1 MRMTG
6 GVNWRSFAPDYELD
20 VNRKSWALSLK
31 WRRTNLLLYLTILSI
46 VGGIVPTV
54 LLFDEIVELFDR
66 LVGPDV
72 GSNAGLI
79 VTLIIIVLVSGG
91 LLVFGFGGL
100 RWRLTIRIDDGQVTV
115 RERLYWR
122 WSGFSEP
129 LTNYRGVESRSE
141 RYFARGDGKYTL
153 QFIELVHADPTRT
166 VPLLRREQ
174 EDFPRSEWEAYAKA
188 FGLPTLHLD
197 SGEVRKRELADLD
210 KSLKELDR
218 EGKVARKKGEIGP
231 APRFIKLIEKNNLI
245 EIRMPGQSL
254 LRRRYILIHHDRIEA
269 YSAVLSLGHWG
280 HQTIFHDDI
289 ESITVEGKD
298 TIVKALVISG
308 DTETITLVTNISVS
322 KLEWLRDYITE
333 AVLTA

>member
-20 VNRKSWALSLK
+20 VNRKPWALSLK

-54 LLFDEIVELFDR
+54 LLFDEIVEFFDR

-100 RWRLTIRIDDGQVTV
+100 RWRLTIRIDDDQVTV
-115 RERLYWR
+115 RDRLYWR

-141 RYFARGDGKYTL
+141 RHSVRGGGIYTL

-174 EDFPRSEWEAYAKA
+174 EDVLRSEWEAYAKA

-197 SGEVRKRELADLD
+197 TASSRRSPGIR
-210 KSLKELDR
+210 
-218 EGKVARKKGEIGP
+218 
-231 APRFIKLIEKNNLI
+231 APRTGGRPRTAGSISRSVWAAPSPVGVRTWPSST
-245 EIRMPGQSL
+245 IRPVHIGVHRIAAVKWYGRNPMPPRSRPCVRAVFPPPGL
-254 LRRRYILIHHDRIEA
+254 LLA
-269 YSAVLSLGHWG
+269 A
-280 HQTIFHDDI
+280 
-289 ESITVEGKD
+289 
-298 TIVKALVISG
+298 
-308 DTETITLVTNISVS
+308 
-322 KLEWLRDYITE
+322 
-333 AVLTA
+333 

>member
-1 MRMTG
+1 M
-6 GVNWRSFAPDYELD
+6 
-20 VNRKSWALSLK
+20 
-31 WRRTNLLLYLTILSI
+31 
-46 VGGIVPTV
+46 TV
-54 LLFDEIVELFDR
+54 LLFDEIVEFFNR

-72 GSNAGLI
+72 GSNAGLT
-79 VTLIIIVLVSGG
+79 VTLIFIVLVSGG

-100 RWRLTIRIDDGQVTV
+100 RWRLTIRIDDDQVTV

-141 RYFARGDGKYTL
+141 RHSVRGGGIYTL
-153 QFIELVHADPTRT
+153 QFIELVHADRTRT
-166 VPLLRREQ
+166 VPLLRRQQ
-174 EDFPRSEWEAYAKA
+174 EDVLRSEWEAYAKA
-188 FGLPTLHLD
+188 FDLPTLHLD
-197 SGEVRKRELADLD
+197 SGGERERELADLD

-231 APRFIKLIEKNNLI
+231 VPRFIKLTEKKNLI
-245 EIRMPGQSL
+245 EIRMPSQSL
-254 LRRRYILIHHDRIEA
+254 LRRRYILIHRDRIEA
-269 YSAVLSLGHWG
+269 YSTFLSLGHRG
-280 HQTIFHDDI
+280 RKSIYHDDI

-298 TIVKALVISG
+298 TIVRALVISG
-308 DTETITLVTNISVS
+308 DRETITLVTDLSVS